1 MGNKGWNEFELLDLY
16 SNSRGSVPT
25 RLLLVGKYVILTNRL
40 IRMKNERTI
49 QNSTSIK
56 SGLKTINPVKFN
68 TIIFFFF

>member
-1 MGNKGWNEFELLDLY
+1 MENKWWNKFEPLDLY
-16 SNSRGSVPT
+16 SNSRGSVAT
-25 RLLLVGKYVILTNRL
+25 RLLLVGKYIILTNRL

-56 SGLKTINPVKFN
+56 SGLKTRNPVKFN